1 MRRFLCIALTVFV
14 LLLPL
19 GTWGENEEVV
29 SANVPAYCLSLPGR
43 AEPLLDKNGSEAKAV
58 AGLRK
63 LPAVLTL
70 CRAFDSGLISENTGM
85 QVSLRAASIPG
96 PTAFLESG
104 ERIEAGEL
112 LKAAVMISAGDAIVT
127 LGENAFGS
135 ESVFLNNIM
144 VTLKELEVDRVLP
157 DCLGTGV
164 AFSASD
170 LCALGAAAA
179 RSEHFCRWS
188 GQYMEHIVHAGGR
201 ETELVNANR
210 MIRSYSGC
218 FGLMTGSQKEEGY
231 SGVFAVKRQD
241 VVYVTAVIGAKSS
254 EARFAAAG
262 TLFDYAFATFQPVRL
277 TGAGEVVSPDWP
289 VLYGDRG
296 AVDLVAHEDAA
307 LLLSKQAGQV
317 ERRLDVP
324 EQLTAPLLADE
335 PVGTA
340 VFTLGGEEVFSVALY
355 PAEDVASHSLADI
368 FRRIGQDYLRT
379 GGGTGT

>member
-1 MRRFLCIALTVFV
+1 MRRFVSLLLTVII

-19 GTWGENEEVV
+19 GTRAAEDPV
-29 SANVPAYCLSLPGR
+29 SANVPAYCLALPGR
-43 AEPLLDKNGSEAKAV
+43 EEPLLDKKGTEAMAV

-70 CRAFDSGLISENTGM
+70 CRAFDRGLVAESAGM
-85 QVSLRAASIPG
+85 QVSPRAASISG
-96 PTAFLESG
+96 PTAFLEAG

-135 ESVFLNNIM
+135 ESVFLNNIT
-144 VTLKELEVDRVLP
+144 VTLKELGVDRVLT
-157 DCLGTGV
+157 DCLGTGT
-164 AFSASD
+164 AFSARD
-170 LCALGAAAA
+170 LCALGAAAVK
-179 RSEHFCRWS
+179 SEHFCRWS

-241 VVYVTAVIGAKSS
+241 VVYVAAVVGAKSS

-262 TLFDYAFATFQPVRL
+262 SLFDYAFATFQPVRL
-277 TGAGEVVSPDWP
+277 TGAGEVVAPDWP
-289 VLYGDRG
+289 VLYGDVP
-296 AVDLVAHEDAA
+296 AVDLVAHEDAS
-307 LLLSKQAGQV
+307 LLLSKQAGKV
-317 ERRLDVP
+317 DRRMDVP
-324 EQLTAPLLADE
+324 DPLTAPLSAAE
-335 PVGTA
+335 PVGSA
-340 VFTLGGEEVFSVALY
+340 VFSLGGEEVCSVALY
-355 PAEDVASHSLADI
+355 PAADVISHSLLDLL
-368 FRRIGQDYLRT
+368 RRIGADYLRL
-379 GGGTGT
+379 GG

>member
-1 MRRFLCIALTVFV
+1 MRRFVSLVLTVFV
-14 LLLPL
+14 LLVPL
-19 GTWGENEEVV
+19 GSWGDEDPV
-29 SANVPAYCLSLPGR
+29 SVKVSAYCLTLPGR
-43 AEPLLDKNGSEAKAV
+43 AEPLLDKKGTEAMAV

-70 CRAFDSGLISENTGM
+70 CRAFDSGLIAESTGM
-85 QVSLRAASIPG
+85 QVSPRAASISG

-135 ESVFLNNIM
+135 ESVFLNNIQ
-144 VTLKELEVDRVLP
+144 VTLRELGVDRTLP
-157 DCLGTGV
+157 DCLGTGT

-170 LCALGAAAA
+170 LCALGAAAVK
-179 RSEHFCRWS
+179 SEHFCRWS
-188 GQYMEHIVHAGGR
+188 GQYREHIVHAGGR

-231 SGVFAVKRQD
+231 SGVFAVKRQEA
-241 VVYVTAVIGAKSS
+241 VYVAAVIGAKSS
-254 EARFAAAG
+254 EDRFAAAAS
-262 TLFDYAFATFQPVRL
+262 LFEYAFATFQPVRL
-277 TGAGEVVSPDWP
+277 TGAGEVVAPDWP
-289 VLYGDRG
+289 VLSGDRA
-296 AVDLVAHEDAA
+296 AVDLVAHEDAS
-307 LLLSKQAGQV
+307 LLLNRQAGKV
-317 ERRLDVP
+317 ERRLDVTEP
-324 EQLTAPLLADE
+324 LTAPLFAAE

-355 PAEDVASHSLADI
+355 PAADVVSHSLLDLL
-368 FRRIGQDYLRT
+368 RRVGGAYLRRE
-379 GGGTGT
+379 G

>member
-1 MRRFLCIALTVFV
+1 MRRFLCVVLTVFI

-19 GTWGENEEVV
+19 GTWGDEGPVDLD
-29 SANVPAYCLSLPGR
+29 VPAYCLSLSGR
-43 AEPLLDKNGSEAKAV
+43 AEPLLDKKGSEPMAV

-70 CRAFDSGLISENTGM
+70 CRAFDSGLIAESTGM
-85 QVSLRAASIPG
+85 QVSPHAASISG

-112 LKAAVMISAGDAIVT
+112 LKAAVMISAGDAIVA

-144 VTLKELEVDRVLP
+144 VTLKELGVDRVLP
-157 DCLGTGV
+157 DCLGTGT
-164 AFSASD
+164 AFSARD
-170 LCALGAAAA
+170 LCVLGAAAA
-179 RSEHFCRWS
+179 KSEHFCRWA

-231 SGVFAVKRQD
+231 SGVFAVKRQE
-241 VVYVTAVIGAKSS
+241 VVYVAAIIGAKSS
-254 EARFAAAG
+254 EERFAAAG
-262 TLFDYAFATFQPVRL
+262 TLFDYAFATFRPERL
-277 TGAGEVVSPDWP
+277 AGAGEVVVPDWP
-289 VLYGDRG
+289 VLCGDRD
-296 AVDLVAHEDAA
+296 AVDLVAHEDAS
-307 LLLSKQAGQV
+307 LLLSRQAGKV

-324 EQLTAPLLADE
+324 EPLTAPLSETEA
-335 PVGTA
+335 VGSA
-340 VFTLGGEEVFSVALY
+340 VFLLGGEEVFELALY
-355 PAEDVASHSLADI
+355 PATDVVSHSLMDLI
-368 FRRIGQDYLRT
+368 KRIGMNYLRA
-379 GGGTGT
+379 GS

>member
-1 MRRFLCIALTVFV
+1 MRRFVSLALTVFILFV
-14 LLLPL
+14 PL
-19 GTWGENEEVV
+19 GSWGENEEVV
-29 SANVPAYCLSLPGR
+29 AAEVPAYCLSLPGR
-43 AEPLLDKNGSEAKAV
+43 AEPLLDKKGDEPMAV

-70 CRAFDSGLISENTGM
+70 CRAFDSGLIQESTGM
-85 QVSLRAASIPG
+85 QVSPHAAGISG

-135 ESVFLNNIM
+135 ESVFVNNIQ
-144 VTLKELEVDRVLP
+144 VTLKELGVDRILT
-157 DCLGTGV
+157 DCLGTGT

-179 RSEHFCRWS
+179 KSQHFCRWS
-188 GQYMEHIVHAGGR
+188 GQYMEHIVHSGGR

-241 VVYVTAVIGAKSS
+241 VVYVAAVIGAKSS
-254 EARFAAAG
+254 EKRFAAAG

-277 TGAGEVVSPDWP
+277 SGAGEVVSPDWP
-289 VLYGDRG
+289 VLGGDRDT
-296 AVDLVAHEDAA
+296 VDLVAHEDAS
-307 LLLSKQAGQV
+307 LLLSKQAGKV
-317 ERRLDVP
+317 DRRLDVEEP
-324 EQLTAPLLADE
+324 LIAPLHADVT
-335 PVGTA
+335 VGNA

-355 PAEDVASHSLADI
+355 PAEDVASHSLVDLL
-368 FRRIGQDYLRT
+368 RRIGANYLRT
-379 GGGTGT
+379 GS

>member
-1 MRRFLCIALTVFV
+1 MRRFVSLVLTVFI
-14 LLLPL
+14 LLRPV
-19 GTWGENEEVV
+19 GTWGEEPV
-29 SANVPAYCLSLPGR
+29 SADAPAWCLMLPGR
-43 AEPLLDKNGSEAKAV
+43 EEPLLDKKGSDGMAV

-70 CRAFDSGLISENTGM
+70 CRAFDSGLIQESAGM
-85 QVSLRAASIPG
+85 QVSPRAASIPG
-96 PTAFLESG
+96 PTAFLEAG

-144 VTLKELEVDRVLP
+144 VTLKELGVDRVLP

-164 AFSASD
+164 AFSAQD
-170 LCALGAAAA
+170 LCILGAAAVK
-179 RSEHFCRWS
+179 SEHFCRWA

-231 SGVFAVKRQD
+231 SGVFAVKRQE
-241 VVYVTAVIGAKSS
+241 VVYVTAVIGARTS
-254 EARFAAAG
+254 EERFAAAG
-262 TLFDYAFATFQPVRL
+262 ALFDYAFAAFQPVHIA
-277 TGAGEVVSPDWP
+277 GAGEMVAPDWP
-289 VLYGDRG
+289 VLYGDRA
-296 AVDLVAHEDAA
+296 AVDLVAHEDAS
-307 LLLSKQAGQV
+307 LLLSKQAGKV
-317 ERRLDVP
+317 ERRLDVADP
-324 EQLTAPLLADE
+324 LTAPLSTE
-335 PVGTA
+335 VSVGQA

-355 PAEDVASHSLADI
+355 PAADVVSHSLPDLL
-368 FRRIGQDYLRT
+368 RRIGRAYLRADS
-379 GGGTGT
+379 